1 MGVYPILNV
10 ISNLLTIPVVGI
22 LFIFLIISVIIGPM
36 FGVTTY
42 LIEAFGFCMKYIV
55 QFNNW
60 IVKNG
65 LYIIRG
71 DFSEIALV
79 LSVLLMFIISDY
91 VFLKKRIKLSLTG
104 LLILALVLVII

>member
-1 MGVYPILNV
+1 M

-22 LFIFLIISVIIGPM
+22 LFIFLIISVLVGPI
-36 FGVTTY
+36 FGVAPY

-65 LYIIRG
+65 FYIIRG
-71 DFSEIALV
+71 GFGEIALV
-79 LSVLLMFIISDY
+79 LSVLFMFIISDY
-91 VFLKKRIKLSLTG
+91 VFLKKRIKLPLAG
-104 LLILALVLVII
+104 LLILALTLVII